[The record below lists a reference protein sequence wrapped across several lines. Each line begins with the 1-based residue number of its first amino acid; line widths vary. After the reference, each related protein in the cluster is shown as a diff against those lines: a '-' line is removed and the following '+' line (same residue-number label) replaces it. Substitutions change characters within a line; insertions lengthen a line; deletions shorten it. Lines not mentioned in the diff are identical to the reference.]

1 MKNNKYCIGC
11 GVKLQNNDSNYLGY
25 VDDLAKDYCM
35 RCYKLINYGVYESVD
50 IDNIDYE
57 KIFHEINDTN
67 SLVLYVVDI
76 LNIPHDLKNIKKY
89 IKNNW
94 ILVLNKRDLLPLSV
108 KENKIKKYFD
118 ELKLGYLDIEII
130 STKKNINMDNLMNKI
145 NKYQNNDDIYVIG
158 YTNAGKS
165 SLINKII
172 KNYSANK
179 AQLTISPLPSTT
191 IGSVKIPIREHL
203 NIIDTPGLVD
213 NENIINYVDSK
224 MYKKLNGKR
233 EIKPKTFRIKKD
245 ESLII
250 DNILRINY
258 LSYNN
263 NSFTFYIPNDFDIK
277 RVSIK
282 NDVLKDINKKIINV
296 DDNCDLVINGLGF
309 IKMVNKCRI
318 EIFINEKISIFI
330 RNNMI

>member
-1 MKNNKYCIGC
+1 
-11 GVKLQNNDSNYLGY
+11 
-25 VDDLAKDYCM
+25 
-35 RCYKLINYGVYESVD
+35 
-50 IDNIDYE
+50 
-57 KIFHEINDTN
+57 
-67 SLVLYVVDI
+67 
-76 LNIPHDLKNIKKY
+76 
-89 IKNNW
+89 
-94 ILVLNKRDLLPLSV
+94 
-108 KENKIKKYFD
+108 
-118 ELKLGYLDIEII
+118 
-130 STKKNINMDNLMNKI
+130 MNKI
-145 NKYQNNDDIYVIG
+145 NKYQNKDDIYVIG

-172 KNYSANK
+172 KNYSDNK

-250 DNILRINY
+250 DNVLRINY